1 MELQL
6 ALALPVHNPV
16 RGFDLNDL
24 ERAPKEVLLEGSE
37 PWSCRSTGCLESE
50 KCVKNKRSSEEAFGK
65 IDIGDMTQT
74 LPVMLWSGQ
83 PNEDDDRKGRKCRN
97 SYIINKKEVQENNL
111 VGWPPITSWR
121 KKQLHQHQGRQ
132 VINNDRAADRS
143 AGGSN
148 SPFVKVK
155 MEGVLIARKINIR
168 LYHSYQ
174 TLTDTLISMFAQYQK
189 NYKDG
194 ASYALTYQDKEGD
207 WLLAGDVPWQTFIES
222 VRRLEILRNGRGCAG

>member
-1 MELQL
+1 MVYLHQL
-6 ALALPVHNPV
+6 YVFP
-16 RGFDLNDL
+16 ND
-24 ERAPKEVLLEGSE
+24 R
-37 PWSCRSTGCLESE
+37 
-50 KCVKNKRSSEEAFGK
+50 
-65 IDIGDMTQT
+65 
-74 LPVMLWSGQ
+74 
-83 PNEDDDRKGRKCRN
+83 
-97 SYIINKKEVQENNL
+97 KEVQENNL

-174 TLTDTLISMFAQYQK
+174 TLTDTLISMFAQCK
-189 NYKDG
+189 R
-194 ASYALTYQDKEGD
+194 S
-207 WLLAGDVPWQTFIES
+207 LL
-222 VRRLEILRNGRGCAG
+222 